1 MARKARGATPEGVYH
16 IQQRSTDQR
25 SLFESDEER
34 MRFLQL
40 LKETKQK
47 YGIKLYAYC
56 LEDPNTYHII
66 IHANGSDLS
75 KLMKSLNIAYAM
87 YVGFEGPLFKDRY
100 KSTLIDSACTY
111 EAIRSEVVYL
121 KSEEMSCFNSDPMY
135 CDDENPFDTVCIP
148 CLKTRDEAYQKLQ
161 QHARSHQLTVD
172 EMLGNKE
179 IRNALIIEF
188 RKSSL
193 LSLKDLGLLFGG
205 LSESSISKILKA
217 NINLYSSNVP
227 VTNKHEERQLNG

>member
-16 IQQRSTDQR
+16 IQQRSTELR
-25 SLFESDEER
+25 SLFESDDER
-34 MRFLQL
+34 MKFLQL

-87 YVGFEGPLFKDRY
+87 YVGFDGPLFKDRY
-100 KSTLIDSACTY
+100 KSHLIDSACTY
-111 EAIRSEVVYL
+111 EAVRSDVVNS
-121 KSEEMSCFNSDPMY
+121 KNEKMSCFNSDPLY
-135 CDDENPFDTVCIP
+135 CDDENPFDAICMP
-148 CLKTRDEAYQKLQ
+148 CLKTRDEAYLKLEKL
-161 QHARSHQLTVD
+161 ASSHQMTVD

-179 IRNALIIEF
+179 IRNDLIIEF

-193 LSLKDLGLLFGG
+193 LSLKELGLLFGG
-205 LSESSISKILKA
+205 LSESSVSKILKA
-217 NINLYSSNVP
+217 NVM
-227 VTNKHEERQLNG
+227 